1 MNDDGLFAFQRLD
14 VYRAS
19 KELARR
25 VEAARIK
32 DAELRDQATRAAKRV
47 LLGVS
52 EGLPNQ
58 GTAMR
63 NKYFVMADNSLHETV
78 AAVDL
83 ALAIR
88 AVGAQQQAGIQSL
101 GLKVHQMLRGLM
113 R

>member
-1 MNDDGLFAFQRLD
+1 MNDDGLFAFQKLD

-25 VEAARIK
+25 VEAARIR

-47 LLGVS
+47 FLAAC
-52 EGLPNQ
+52 EGLPNES
-58 GTAMR
+58 TAMR
-63 NKYFVMADNSLHETV
+63 RKYFVMADNSLHETV
-78 AAVDL
+78 GALDL
-83 ALAIR
+83 AEAIGAVSR
-88 AVGAQQQAGIQSL
+88 ANQAAIQAL